1 LANTIIGVV
10 GGILI
15 VFGLIFL
22 LLEFKLKL
30 PILYGF
36 GDNSI
41 RTNSLPIILV
51 GIAMV
56 YFRNGIDQI
65 NSLVVYGIFMTIELI
80 VVVAYFILRNNLT

>member
-15 VFGLIFL
+15 VFGLILL
-22 LLEFKLKL
+22 LLELKLKL

-41 RTNSLPIILV
+41 KQNSLPIILV

-56 YFRNGIDQI
+56 YFRNGIVQI
-65 NSLVVYGIFMTIELI
+65 NSIAVYGIFITIELI
-80 VVVAYFILRNNLT
+80 VIVAYFILRNNLT